1 MSEIPNLNIVY
12 LFYACKDCQI
22 IHFLWRGYI
31 NFINGEFAKQY
42 LNYYGRGINAFK
54 SEKIDKK
61 IITCSIYDHNYLN
74 DDEID
79 LTKNILEQVK
89 YYTVSSKKLYDIYK
103 DLNYRLPTM
112 EITDGVDTALFRP
125 YNLERFKEI
134 QGRTLKIG
142 WVGNSSWFS
151 KDMNDHKGI
160 HTIIKPAVE
169 ELKAEGYNVE
179 LKLVDKQEKF
189 IPHDDMAEFY
199 KEIDI
204 YVCASLN
211 EGTPNPVLEAMAC
224 GVPVISTDVGI
235 VKEAFGAKQQEYI
248 LKDREKETLKEA
260 IKKLIANKKVL
271 EELSKENLERIQKWN
286 WESKTEQFREFYSH
300 IIEEELI

>member
-1 MSEIPNLNIVY
+1 MSEIPNYNIIY

-42 LNYYGRGINAFK
+42 LGYYGRGINAFK

-74 DDEID
+74 EDELD

-103 DLNYRLPTM
+103 NLNYKLPTV
-112 EITDGVDTALFRP
+112 EITDGVDTKLFKP

-134 QGRTLKIG
+134 NGRKLVIG
-142 WVGNSSWFS
+142 WVGNSSWYS
-151 KDMNDHKGI
+151 KDAKDHKGI
-160 HTIIKPAVE
+160 HTIIKPAIE
-169 ELKAEGYNVE
+169 ELIREGYNIE
-179 LKLVDKQEKF
+179 LELVDKQKKF
-189 IPHDDMAEFY
+189 IPHDDMAEYY
-199 KEIDI
+199 KKIDV
-204 YVCASLN
+204 YVCASIN

-235 VKEAFGAKQQEYI
+235 VKEVFGEKQKDYI
-248 LKDREKETLKEA
+248 LKDRNKETLKDA
-260 IKKLIANKKVL
+260 IKGILSNTEVL
-271 EELSKENLERIQKWN
+271 EELSKENLQRIQDWT
-286 WESKTEQFREFYSH
+286 WEKKTQQFKEFYTH